1 MSLPQVYNRKVDSI
15 WFTHHPY
22 IPISGHTMQ
31 GGGRFS
37 TLAYVDSW
45 KTSFSVSCDVY
56 PNIFIESG
64 DSM

>member
-1 MSLPQVYNRKVDSI
+1 
-15 WFTHHPY
+15 
-22 IPISGHTMQ
+22 MQ